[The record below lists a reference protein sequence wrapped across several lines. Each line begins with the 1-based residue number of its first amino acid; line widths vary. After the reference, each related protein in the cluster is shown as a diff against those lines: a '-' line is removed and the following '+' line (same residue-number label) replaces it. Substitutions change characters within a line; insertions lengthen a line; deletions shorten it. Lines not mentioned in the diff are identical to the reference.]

1 MLKITFKCEFFPWT
15 WIHWPMATPNPKNS
29 QPIPSL
35 FFKVKSH
42 MNNTKWWIRNLA
54 HLNVTRESI
63 FPDILK
69 DSTGQQMLKTM
80 LLSQEK
86 TSIRGCYSLWGRTFL
101 SKFNYYQ
108 YNEAIVVQKLI
119 LLLEEIFAFVDFS
132 EVRRLTDTRSQCGN
146 LKI

>member
-1 MLKITFKCEFFPWT
+1 
-15 WIHWPMATPNPKNS
+15 
-29 QPIPSL
+29 
-35 FFKVKSH
+35 

-86 TSIRGCYSLWGRTFL
+86 TSIRVGIPTIKKIHPFRLGEKYFEQFFMR
-101 SKFNYYQ
+101 
-108 YNEAIVVQKLI
+108 I
-119 LLLEEIFAFVDFS
+119 L
-132 EVRRLTDTRSQCGN
+132 
-146 LKI
+146 KM